1 MTVRPGL
8 KGRALVYPV
17 DFDTDTVVA
26 DTALAVADTALAVA
40 NTDIVV
46 ANTEG
51 DQLAELLQ

>member
-8 KGRALVYPV
+8 KGQALVYPV
-17 DFDTDTVVA
+17 DFDTDTV
-26 DTALAVADTALAVA
+26 VADTALAVA